1 MTEQR
6 KSASPRRRLGTPA
19 RAGATRSKSG
29 TRAGKTAAG
38 EERAG
43 TERRRVIDLGPLA
56 MHTGYLVRRAQ
67 LAIFNDLIAAFGQDN
82 IRLAEYSVLMVL
94 EANPGVSH
102 GDVAGALGIK
112 RTNFVGL
119 FNRLEKRG
127 LVERRTVPTDGR
139 ANALFLSPAGAKL
152 LARLTHIAGEHEARI
167 RSLIGEAGQQQLQN
181 LLPELSKLGDAKLS
195 D

>member
-1 MTEQR
+1 MTDQR
-6 KSASPRRRLGTPA
+6 KSSPTRRGTTERPQ
-19 RAGATRSKSG
+19 ATRGRPAKGTAKS
-29 TRAGKTAAG
+29 AAG
-38 EERAG
+38 DERHVS
-43 TERRRVIDLGPLA
+43 ERRRIFNLGPLA

-67 LAIFNDLIAAFGQDN
+67 LAIFNDLIAAFGDDN

-102 GDVAGALGIK
+102 GDVVAALGIK